1 MPGSSMLVLG
11 SSENDM
17 FMEALVSRIETAGIR
32 VLTVSLDASVTE
44 DAIHRGRF
52 RDAMADVATSPIIG
66 GFSIGARIA
75 ATMFPD
81 MFPDVRPRAC
91 LGFGYPFHAARDSQ
105 MQHGLQAIR
114 RVNVPTRI
122 IQGTRDPH
130 GNEAEVK
137 SYRLPDSVQMSW
149 LPDGNHRYVPRQ
161 RSGFTREDHLE
172 TAAEFAVAFIR
183 SQ

>member
-1 MPGSSMLVLG
+1 
-11 SSENDM
+11 
-17 FMEALVSRIETAGIR
+17 MEALVSRIEAAGIR
-32 VLTVSLDASVTE
+32 VSTVSLDASVTD
-44 DAIHRGRF
+44 DAIHTGRF

-81 MFPDVRPRAC
+81 MFPDVRPRAF

-105 MQHGLQAIR
+105 VQHGLQAIR
-114 RVNVPTRI
+114 RGNVPTRI

-137 SYRLPDSVQMSW
+137 SYRLPGSVQISW
-149 LPDGNHRYVPRQ
+149 
-161 RSGFTREDHLE
+161 F
-172 TAAEFAVAFIR
+172 
-183 SQ
+183 